1 MTDEQNRNIAYNIAW
16 YLHSYGIRDIVVSPG
31 SRNAAIIDALANGP
45 FCFKLHYVVDERQAA
60 FTALGIVV
68 ATHTVV
74 AMVCTSGSAVFNY
87 APALAEAYYSR
98 IPLVA
103 ITADR
108 PLDVIDQRD
117 SQTIRQ
123 AHALDAVVRRSVDI
137 ADDMPAPY
145 VRRLIQDALN
155 AAGDYIPGPVHI
167 NVRLHQPMAELRGD
181 AGEPVMVMRHTA
193 LPDLD
198 DLRRNALS
206 RLGDRILIII
216 GGMYYDRR
224 LHEVLCTLRDN
235 VPKADCDEKL
245 GNVAIVAEVGS
256 NVGKCA
262 DIMAGDFE
270 TAIAEGRLN
279 DLMPDTVVIMGG
291 ALVSAGIKRWLRE
304 LPESTHVVNVG
315 YDDIIVDTFGRLTD
329 TVECTPTEFFI
340 CLDNPYTIRG
350 DYRSRIAALPHNI
363 EHPLF
368 DALQTALNSE
378 DLNLHLSNGTTVRL
392 AAAMKLPKARV
403 WCNRGVSGIDGSTST
418 AVGTAIAF
426 PFITTLLVTGDMSAA
441 YDISALSNPDIPP
454 TFKMI
459 IRANGGGDI
468 FRRIPATRHL
478 DIVEPYLAAMP
489 LFPIAEIARAYG
501 FDFAE
506 TDLADVAADGLRDF
520 INLPR
525 KAILLVKENKDT
537 E

>member
-60 FTALGIVV
+60 FVALGMAV
-68 ATHTVV
+68 ASTRPV
-74 AMVCTSGSAVFNY
+74 AMVCTSGTAMLNY

-108 PLDVIDQRD
+108 PADVIDQRD

-123 AHALDAVVRRSVDI
+123 AHALDEVVRRSVEI
-137 ADDMPAPY
+137 SDDMPAAY
-145 VRRLIQDALN
+145 ARRLIQDALITCN
-155 AAGDYIPGPVHI
+155 RAFPGPVHI
-167 NVRLHQPMAELRGD
+167 NVRLHQPTAELTGE
-181 AGEPVMVMRHTA
+181 AGEPKKICVVSAEEDVRWLFEFDCEESCFGEKT
-193 LPDLD
+193 LL
-198 DLRRNALS
+198 
-206 RLGDRILIII
+206 II
-216 GGMYYDRR
+216 GGLPYN
-224 LHEVLCTLRDN
+224 LRMDN
-235 VPKADCDEKL
+235 ALKSLRIIHKL
-245 GNVAIVAEVGS
+245 KGLAIVAEINS
-256 NVGKCA
+256 SLAAYA
-262 DIMAGDFE
+262 DLTTGDLEKAILAG
-270 TAIAEGRLN
+270 IN
-279 DLMPDTVVIMGG
+279 PDLIPDTVILMGG
-291 ALVSAGIKRWLRE
+291 ALVSGHIKKWLRE
-304 LPESTHVVNVG
+304 LPESTHFINVG
-315 YDDIIVDTFGRLTD
+315 HDDTIVDTFGHLD
-329 TVECTPTEFFI
+329 YVFDCQPEKFI
-340 CLDNPYTIRG
+340 HTLDEVIPETNYVDRM
-350 DYRSRIAALPHNI
+350 SALRQSPS
-363 EHPLF
+363 HPLF
-368 DALQTALNSE
+368 AMLGEAIDRRHI
-378 DLNLHLSNGTTVRL
+378 NLHLSNGSTIRK
-392 AAAMKLPKARV
+392 AARMVLPRARV

-418 AVGTAIAF
+418 AIGTAIF
-426 PFITTLLVTGDMSAA
+426 TDRPTLLVTGDMSAA

-468 FRRIPATRHL
+468 FRRIAATRHL

-506 TDLADVAADGLRDF
+506 TDLADVTADGLRDF

-525 KAILLVKENKDT
+525 KAILLVNEPPT

>member
-1 MTDEQNRNIAYNIAW
+1 MTDEQNKNIAYNIAL

-45 FCFKLHYVVDERQAA
+45 FSFKLHYVVDERQAA

-68 ATHTVV
+68 ATHRVA
-74 AMVCTSGSAVFNY
+74 AMVCTSGSAMLNY

-108 PLDVIDQRD
+108 PADVIDQRD

-145 VRRLIQDALN
+145 ARRLIQDAIR
-155 AAGDYIPGPVHI
+155 AADFGISGPVHI
-167 NVRLHQPMAELRGD
+167 NVRLHQPMTELRGD
-181 AGEPVMVMRHTA
+181 AGEPVVVIPHTA
-193 LPDLD
+193 SPDLD
-198 DLRRNALS
+198 DLRRDVLY
-206 RLGDRILIII
+206 RLDNRILIII
-216 GGMYYDRR
+216 GGMEYNHR
-224 LHEVLCTLRDN
+224 LHDVLCTLRDQA
-235 VPKADCDEKL
+235 PQADCDEKL
-245 GNVAIVAEVGS
+245 GNVAIVAEVSS
-256 NVGKCA
+256 NVGQCA

-315 YDDIIVDTFGRLTD
+315 YDDSIVDTFGRLTD
-329 TVECTPTEFFI
+329 TVECFPNQFFI
-340 CLDNPYTIRG
+340 CLAHATRRS

-468 FRRIPATRHL
+468 FRRIAATRHL

-506 TDLADVAADGLRDF
+506 TDLADVAADGLRNF

-525 KAILLVKENKDT
+525 KAILLVKENKYT

>member
-1 MTDEQNRNIAYNIAW
+1 MTDEQNKNIAYNIAW

-60 FTALGIVV
+60 FTALGMAV
-68 ATHTVV
+68 ASTRPV
-74 AMVCTSGSAVFNY
+74 AMVCTSGSAMLNY

-108 PLDVIDQRD
+108 PADIIDQRD

-137 ADDMPAPY
+137 ADDMPAHY

-167 NVRLHQPMAELRGD
+167 NVRLHQPMTELRDD
-181 AGEPVMVMRHTA
+181 AGEPVVVIPHTA
-193 LPDLD
+193 FLDLD
-198 DLRRNALS
+198 DLRRDVLY
-206 RLGDRILIII
+206 RLGNRILIII
-216 GGMYYDRR
+216 GGMDYNHR
-224 LHEVLCTLRDN
+224 LHDVLCTLRDQA
-235 VPKADCDEKL
+235 PQADCDEKL
-245 GNVAIVAEVGS
+245 GNVAIVAEVSS
-256 NVGKCA
+256 NVGQCA

-315 YDDIIVDTFGRLTD
+315 YDNSIVDTFGRLTD
-329 TVECTPTEFFI
+329 TVECNPDQFFI
-340 CLDNPYTIRG
+340 CLAHDTGCG

-368 DALQTALNSE
+368 DALQSVLYSE

-403 WCNRGVSGIDGSTST
+403 WCNRGVSGIDGNTST
-418 AVGTAIAF
+418 AIGTAIF
-426 PFITTLLVTGDMSAA
+426 TDRPTLLVTGDMSAA

-501 FDFAE
+501 FDFSE
-506 TDLADVAADGLRDF
+506 TDLADVTADGLRNF

>member
-16 YLHSYGIRDIVVSPG
+16 YLHSYEIRHVVVSPG

-60 FTALGIVV
+60 FTALGMAV
-68 ATHTVV
+68 ASTRPV
-74 AMVCTSGSAVFNY
+74 AMVCTSGSAMLNY

-108 PLDVIDQRD
+108 PADIIDQRD

-137 ADDMPAPY
+137 ADDMPAAY
-145 VRRLIQDALN
+145 ARRLILDALITCN
-155 AAGDYIPGPVHI
+155 RTIPGPVHI
-167 NVRLHQPMAELRGD
+167 NVRLHQPTTKLTGMACEPKKICVVSAEEDVRWLFEFD
-181 AGEPVMVMRHTA
+181 CEESCFGEKT
-193 LPDLD
+193 LL
-198 DLRRNALS
+198 
-206 RLGDRILIII
+206 II
-216 GGMYYDRR
+216 GGLPYNLQMVNA
-224 LHEVLCTLRDN
+224 LQSLRIIH
-235 VPKADCDEKL
+235 KL
-245 GNVAIVAEVGS
+245 KGLAIVAEINTS
-256 NVGKCA
+256 LAAYA
-262 DIMAGDFE
+262 DLTTGDLEKAILAGIDP
-270 TAIAEGRLN
+270 
-279 DLMPDTVVIMGG
+279 DLIPDTVILMGG
-291 ALVSAGIKRWLRE
+291 ALVSGHIKKWLRE
-304 LPESTHVVNVG
+304 LPESTLFINVG
-315 YDDIIVDTFGRLTD
+315 HDDTIVNTFGHLD
-329 TVECTPTEFFI
+329 YVFDCQPEKFI
-340 CLDNPYTIRG
+340 HALDEVIPETNYADRM
-350 DYRSRIAALPHNI
+350 SALRQRPS
-363 EHPLF
+363 HPLF
-368 DALQTALNSE
+368 ATLGEAIDRRH
-378 DLNLHLSNGTTVRL
+378 LNLHLSNGTTVRL

-403 WCNRGVSGIDGSTST
+403 WCNRGVSGIDGNTST
-418 AVGTAIAF
+418 AIGTAIF
-426 PFITTLLVTGDMSAA
+426 TDRPTLLVTGDMSAA
-441 YDISALSNPDIPP
+441 YDISALSNPAIPP

-506 TDLADVAADGLRDF
+506 TALADVTADGLRNF

-525 KAILLVKENKDT
+525 KAILLVKENKYT